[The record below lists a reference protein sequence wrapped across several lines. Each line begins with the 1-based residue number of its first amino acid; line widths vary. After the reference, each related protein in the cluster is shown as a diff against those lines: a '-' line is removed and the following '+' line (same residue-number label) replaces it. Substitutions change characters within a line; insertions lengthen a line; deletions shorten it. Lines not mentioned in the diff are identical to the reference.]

1 MSIAALPRLRAFAA
15 AARSQARALSSER
28 YDVVVVGGGPGGYVA
43 AIKASQLGLK
53 TACVESRAAR
63 QSTLRD
69 AAAPPTRP
77 VATRRS
83 RGTLGGTC
91 LNVGCIP
98 SKALLHSSHLYE
110 EATKHFKDHG
120 IVVNDVKVDLDKM
133 MANKASSVDSLTGGI
148 EFLFKKYKVD
158 YLQGKG
164 TLQGP
169 NSVGVALNDGG
180 AETLDAAHILLATG
194 SEVSPLP
201 PCPVDNAGGRIVDS
215 TGALDLKEIPKT
227 MAVIGGGAV
236 PRRHQISGRPRRPDG
251 VGPDGGPPRAT
262 HR

>member
-1 MSIAALPRLRAFAA
+1 MAALHHHLRRDQGEPARTQVGVRRVARGAPINPPRR
-15 AARSQARALSSER
+15 
-28 YDVVVVGGGPGGYVA
+28 GG
-43 AIKASQLGLK
+43 
-53 TACVESRAAR
+53 
-63 QSTLRD
+63 
-69 AAAPPTRP
+69 APDPP

-236 PRRHQISGRPRRPDG
+236 PRRHQISGRPRRLDG

>member
-1 MSIAALPRLRAFAA
+1 M
-15 AARSQARALSSER
+15 
-28 YDVVVVGGGPGGYVA
+28 
-43 AIKASQLGLK
+43 
-53 TACVESRAAR
+53 
-63 QSTLRD
+63 
-69 AAAPPTRP
+69 
-77 VATRRS
+77 
-83 RGTLGGTC
+83 
-91 LNVGCIP
+91 GCIP

-169 NSVGVALNDGG
+169 NSVGVTLNDGG

-236 PRRHQISGRPRRPDG
+236 PRRHQISGRPRRLDG

>member
-1 MSIAALPRLRAFAA
+1 M
-15 AARSQARALSSER
+15 
-28 YDVVVVGGGPGGYVA
+28 
-43 AIKASQLGLK
+43 
-53 TACVESRAAR
+53 
-63 QSTLRD
+63 
-69 AAAPPTRP
+69 
-77 VATRRS
+77 
-83 RGTLGGTC
+83 
-91 LNVGCIP
+91 
-98 SKALLHSSHLYE
+98 
-110 EATKHFKDHG
+110 
-120 IVVNDVKVDLDKM
+120 NDVKVDLDKM

-227 MAVIGGGAV
+227 MAVIGAARSRVDTRFRGALVGSMAWGRTAV
-236 PRRHQISGRPRRPDG
+236 PRGRPTDRLSTQ
-251 VGPDGGPPRAT
+251 A
-262 HR
+262 